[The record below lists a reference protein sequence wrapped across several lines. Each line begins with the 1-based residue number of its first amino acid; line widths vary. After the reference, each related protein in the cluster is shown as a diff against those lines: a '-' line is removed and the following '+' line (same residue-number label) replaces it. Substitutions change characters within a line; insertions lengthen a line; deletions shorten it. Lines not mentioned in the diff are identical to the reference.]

1 MTRLCPE
8 VIWGKFLDKG
18 AVGEGPEGEVG
29 FWQQYVCMG
38 GGISNPVHLKVPD
51 GVGDHAHGFTQIDP
65 GPGPAGAGSSASRPR
80 RSVMANPRGREPVG
94 GPPGTSALLLARPS
108 ESASR
113 PVMAS

>member
-51 GVGDHAHGFTQIDP
+51 GVGDHAHGFTQIP
-65 GPGPAGAGSSASRPR
+65 GWRVAAWGSLP
-80 RSVMANPRGREPVG
+80 
-94 GPPGTSALLLARPS
+94 TSQLALS
-108 ESASR
+108 
-113 PVMAS
+113 